1 MELKAKEI
9 RKQQWMEIIT
19 NCNNSGM
26 NKTQWCRENGI
37 NAKSFFYYQKVLRDE
52 MIEKAESGCSV
63 PSFVDVTPQLQA
75 PDTYGTTSPA
85 FEQHEQSMIAQV
97 NSKPDLVIRK
107 GDLTFEISN
116 TISPTLLRLLGGM
129 LNA

>member
-52 MIEKAESGCSV
+52 MLEKAESGCSI
-63 PSFVDVTPQLQA
+63 PSFVDVTTQLHT
-75 PDTYGTTSPA
+75 PETYETTSPA
-85 FEQHEQSMIAQV
+85 FNKHEQPTFAHS

-116 TISPTLLRLLGGM
+116 TISPNLLRLLGGM